1 MTQSKKITIKY
12 KAIIFDLDGTLINS
26 LSDIADS
33 VNRVLSVHGFPIHS
47 TDAYRCFIGNGAMT
61 LIQRALPDDQRNEK
75 TIQICHKEFKNDYRQ
90 HWNDK
95 TSVYDGIKEMLD
107 ALCARNIRL
116 SILSNKPH
124 EFTIKC
130 AQACL
135 HQWPFEIVL
144 GNQAE
149 IPKKPDP
156 AGALL
161 IAQKMRMPASDFLY
175 LGDTAVDM
183 QTALAAG
190 MFPAGALW
198 GFRTKKE
205 LAESGAKALL
215 NHPMGIL
222 SLLEHG
228 FFTT

>member
-1 MTQSKKITIKY
+1 M
-12 KAIIFDLDGTLINS
+12 FDLDGTLINS
-26 LSDIADS
+26 LSDIAGS
-33 VNRVLSVHGFPIHS
+33 VNRVLSVHGFPIHA

-75 TIQICHKEFKNDYRQ
+75 TIRICHKEFTRDYRH
-90 HWNDK
+90 HWNDN

-124 EFTIKC
+124 EFTLNC
-130 AQACL
+130 VQAFL
-135 HQWPFEIVL
+135 HQWPFEIIL
-144 GNQAE
+144 GHQSK

-161 IAQKMRMPASDFLY
+161 ISQQMRLPAADFLY
-175 LGDTAVDM
+175 LGDSAVDM
-183 QTALAAG
+183 KTAIAAG

-205 LAESGAKALL
+205 LIKAGAKALL
-215 NHPMGIL
+215 NHPLEIL
-222 SLLEHG
+222 SLNRAGQLRHI
-228 FFTT
+228 FC